1 MFTMT
6 VHGDRTRLIAP
17 TSRKVYG
24 RKGGVFRGPQ
34 GLLLNPPSCGDK
46 NIESSIGPNGS
57 IPNLTL
63 CQSWN
68 GCTWQLQEASPP
80 SPTSLDGRT
89 NNGHEIYHTL
99 LLPARVSD
107 HEKYQTLPLP
117 LKTRDSPISLGSGN
131 SDYIRV
137 TLSNDD
143 YDSAT
148 TVSSTMDSEDDYVT
162 LDRSYV
168 FTKPIFRRLTH
179 SASMVDLKHNQF
191 SPFLPPKVQNTD
203 IVNNKIHNPLLPQ
216 KMQPRGPLRS
226 VSVEENP
233 KQSTPKSGP
242 WAKRSLRRI
251 YENIGLVP
259 KSTEKSVQ
267 RCIDK
272 KAENNEIELK
282 QVAENTSEKT
292 LKRDRG
298 RSMSVGDLNFEMNN
312 KSDKDKETSSG
323 CYTSDDDEDD
333 FGFLNYSFVY
343 SSAAMHKAKSP
354 SPHHRILPLKR
365 WRGKGK
371 QQNNA
376 RTCLWTPQDNC
387 TWCSVSGR
395 QVALRPV
402 SLLHLSEAE
411 RLTLQKIALS
421 RLQSM
426 NLGCPIVIPKDTSS
440 GRRGK
445 RRVLSFKKSKSANLS
460 GLIDKLADREKE
472 RDQKDL
478 QPAGLVFGIPLSKCI
493 ANDIELQR
501 KRSSGPLKERKDGE
515 ELILVQK
522 PRKSSSSSHDSLD
535 ESPSPKDGRMRTA
548 STDSISDSE
557 CSRNTNSSSLIDAL
571 SLSTSRKG
579 SLQQDFL
586 PQYNTD
592 SPKVPHIVQ
601 VCIKHIETYGLRV
614 LGIFRVGSSKKKT
627 KQLRD
632 EFDSGK
638 DVKLNESHNPHEIG
652 SLLKEYFRDLPEP
665 LFTRDLYSPLV
676 ATRGIYDKEARENA
690 VRLLVVLLPVAN
702 RDTLWSLLD
711 FLYKV
716 QQHSTDAIDENTG
729 QTLPGN
735 KMDSHNLATLF
746 GPNVLHKCK
755 GHDKEFQ
762 VESMDRAEERKE
774 VIDVVRDMID
784 NFQSIFTIPP
794 SLHDE
799 VLRLLLES
807 DPDAADHILKK
818 MSSEHGIEPD
828 PDTTSSSVFDEA
840 DTSSLPHYASSD
852 VDVRNFGSSLQP
864 PLRVA
869 KSAEVLTPNT
879 TRRNFFSNQNNSEKY
894 RRDNSGDRPK
904 FHLRNDHS
912 PSPPAIVQTL
922 NTPRVIVSR
931 EKSNSPEVNLRSH
944 SMRNDNERPISASY
958 ADSLA
963 IPNPYYS
970 RQSSIPNVNTNPVS
984 KTPETLRPSRSTGQM
999 SLLNSTPS
1007 LATSSLHPPSLG
1019 TPSTRIHR
1027 SSTSPRITR
1036 KTTSSRQRPLEM
1048 NDNEHDAPV
1057 SSPEWQ
1063 REMWR
1068 HWESIAADN
1077 PADSYDQETLV

>member
-6 VHGDRTRLIAP
+6 VHGDRTRISTP
-17 TSRKVYG
+17 TTRKVYG
-24 RKGGVFRGPQ
+24 RNGGVFRGPQ
-34 GLLLNPPSCGDK
+34 GLLLNNPSCGDK
-46 NIESSIGPNGS
+46 NIESSIGLNES
-57 IPNLTL
+57 VPNLTL

-89 NNGHEIYHTL
+89 NNGHEIFHTL
-99 LLPARVSD
+99 PLPARIRD
-107 HEKYQTLPLP
+107 HDKYQTLPLP
-117 LKTRDSPISLGSGN
+117 GKTRDSPVSLGSGN
-131 SDYIRV
+131 SDYFRV
-137 TLSNDD
+137 SED

-148 TVSSTMDSEDDYVT
+148 TVSSAMDSEDDYVT

-168 FTKPIFRRLTH
+168 FTKPFFRRLTH

-191 SPFLPPKVQNTD
+191 SPFLAPKVQNTD
-203 IVNNKIHNPLLPQ
+203 IAKNKIHNPVLPQ

-226 VSVEENP
+226 VSVDENP
-233 KQSTPKSGP
+233 KQSTPKQGP

-251 YENIGLVP
+251 YENIGFGLVP
-259 KSTEKSVQ
+259 KIAEKS
-267 RCIDK
+267 IEIGPDK
-272 KAENNEIELK
+272 EAENENEIELK

-292 LKRDRG
+292 VKRDRV
-298 RSMSVGDLNFEMNN
+298 RSMSVGDLNFEINN
-312 KSDKDKETSSG
+312 RSDKDKETSSG
-323 CYTSDDDEDD
+323 CYSSDDDEDD
-333 FGFLNYSFVY
+333 FGFLNYPFVY

-376 RTCLWTPQDNC
+376 CTCIWTPQENY

-395 QVALRPV
+395 RVALRPV

-411 RLTLQKIALS
+411 RLALQKIALS

-426 NLGCPIVIPKDTSS
+426 NLGCPIVTPKDTSS

-460 GLIDKLADREKE
+460 VLIDKLADREKE

-665 LFTRDLYSPLV
+665 LLTRDLYSPLV
-676 ATRGIYDKEARENA
+676 ATTRVYDKEARENA

-702 RDTLWSLLD
+702 RNTLWSLLE

-716 QQHSTDAIDENTG
+716 QQHSTDAIDEHTG

-784 NFQSIFTIPP
+784 NFQSIFTIPA

-799 VLRLLLES
+799 VLRLLMES
-807 DPDAADHILKK
+807 DPDTADHILKK
-818 MSSEHGIEPD
+818 LSSEYGIEPD

-840 DTSSLPHYASSD
+840 DTSSLPHYTSSD

-879 TRRNFFSNQNNSEKY
+879 TRRNFFSNQNNSDKY
-894 RRDNSGDRPK
+894 KRDNSVVIGDRPK

-912 PSPPAIVQTL
+912 PSPPVIAQSL

-944 SMRNDNERPISASY
+944 SMRNDNERPVSASY
-958 ADSLA
+958 VDNLA

-970 RQSSIPNVNTNPVS
+970 RQNSIPNVNTNPVS
-984 KTPETLRPSRSTGQM
+984 KTQEALRPSHSTGQM
-999 SLLNSTPS
+999 SILNSTPS
-1007 LATSSLHPPSLG
+1007 LHPSSLG
-1019 TPSTRIHR
+1019 TSVTNMHR
-1027 SSTSPRITR
+1027 SSTSPRMTKKI
-1036 KTTSSRQRPLEM
+1036 TSSRQRPLEM
-1048 NDNEHDAPV
+1048 NDTEHGAPV
-1057 SSPEWQ
+1057 GSPQWQ
-1063 REMWR
+1063 KEKWR